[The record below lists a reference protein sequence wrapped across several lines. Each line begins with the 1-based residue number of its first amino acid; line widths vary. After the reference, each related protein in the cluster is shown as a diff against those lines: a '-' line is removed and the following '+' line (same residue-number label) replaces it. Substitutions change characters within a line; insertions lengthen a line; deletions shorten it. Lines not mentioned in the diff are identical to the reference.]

1 LFRRSGVQVFGCSG
15 VRAGGWADR
24 TVCPGLWKFRFS
36 LALLLLSLG
45 HPGWADLAAL
55 QAGIDTATESVRR
68 HAFVGVLVRSL
79 TRGDT
84 LYQRDAER
92 VFVPAS
98 NQKLLT
104 SATALERLGPDYRFV
119 TRVLATGEMSAD
131 GTLHGDLVLQGGGD
145 PILST
150 ADLADLARQVAGSG
164 IRRVQGALRADESRF
179 DANPRGRGWSAG
191 DEFDYSNQISA
202 LSLNRN
208 RVTVRVAPEARPG
221 RPAAVTLEPAT
232 TYLRITSRCITG
244 PAGATGSVSISRARD
259 RNEVTIR
266 GVVPAGHAPVVDTVT
281 VEQPALYTA
290 SVFRDALEDAG
301 MVFTGPT
308 LWLRAPFGARSVVEH
323 SSPPLAE
330 ILPLLNKPSDNFIAE
345 MLLQAIGAER
355 RGYGTT
361 AAGAAEVRA
370 FLSETVMDATPV
382 VVSDG
387 SGLSRM
393 DLVSPTTIC
402 GLLEFMSRHR
412 DAEVFRRSL
421 PIAGVDGTL
430 GRRMR
435 NTSAANNAH
444 AKTGTLTHVTALSGY
459 VTAANGETL
468 VFSVMTNNYPGAPT
482 PKAMEDEVCQA
493 LSEFSR

>member
-1 LFRRSGVQVFGCSG
+1 VI
-15 VRAGGWADR
+15 A
-24 TVCPGLWKFRFS
+24 
-36 LALLLLSLG
+36 LSLG
-45 HPGWADLAAL
+45 RPCRADVASL
-55 QAGIDTATESVRR
+55 QTGIDAATESVRR

-104 SATALERLGPDYRFV
+104 SATALDRLGAEYRFV
-119 TRVLATGEMSAD
+119 TRVLATGETSAD
-131 GTLHGDLVLQGGGD
+131 GTLHGDLVLQGSGD

-150 ADLADLARQVAGSG
+150 ADLADLARQVAAAGV
-164 IRRVQGALRADESRF
+164 RRVTGSLRADESRF
-179 DANPRGRGWSAG
+179 DANPRSRGWSAG

-208 RVTVRVAPEARPG
+208 RVRVRVAPGDRPG
-221 RPAAVTLEPAT
+221 RLAAITLEPP
-232 TYLRITSRCITG
+232 TSYVRVVNRCVTG
-244 PAGATGSVSISRARD
+244 PSGGTARVIFQRARD
-259 RNEVTIR
+259 RNEVTVS
-266 GVVPAGHAPVVDTVT
+266 GSVPAGGGAVADYVT
-281 VEQPALYTA
+281 VEQPALYA
-290 SVFRDALEDAG
+290 ANVFRDALRDAG
-301 MVFTGPT
+301 SEIVGPT
-308 LWLRAPFGARSVVEH
+308 VWLRAPFGARPLAAH

-345 MLLQAIGAER
+345 MLLQGLGAER
-355 RGYGTT
+355 QGTGTT
-361 AAGAAEVRA
+361 SAGAAEVRA
-370 FLSETVMDATPV
+370 FLRDTVMDGNPV

-393 DLVSPTTIC
+393 DLVSPATLC

-412 DAEVFRRSL
+412 DADVFRRSL

-435 NTSAANNAH
+435 NTPAANNAH
-444 AKTGTLTHVTALSGY
+444 AKTGTLTHVSALSGY

-468 VFSVMTNNYPGAPT
+468 VFSLMTNNYPGAPT
-482 PKAMEDEVCQA
+482 PKGMEDDVCRA
-493 LSEFSR
+493 LAEFSR